1 MPMTHRRAHIHPPA
15 KAYLD
20 AGTGAMIF
28 QMLIAG
34 VMAAGFYFAT
44 TWKRAKDW
52 FARLTGRAP
61 EGSADHAPGDHE

>member
-1 MPMTHRRAHIHPPA
+1 MTHGRASIRLPA

-34 VMAAGFYFAT
+34 LMAAGFYFTT
-44 TWKRAKDW
+44 TWKRVKDW
-52 FARLTGRAP
+52 IGRITGRAP
-61 EGSADHAPGDHE
+61 EAPGDHE